1 MSKTAIELPDWKSLQ
16 PLAAFSSQ
24 SLRNAGSQFLAETR
38 LSQKKRQRYSSSS
51 VTFILIA
58 SSASTASAGSRFDL
72 VFTQPARWCGSS
84 DQVAKGAQC
93 GPGSVAGGNY
103 GLLVRHRS
111 AVASGKHAGMLVQTR
126 LFISSLQSASASPC
140 PWAYRVLGRD
150 AFQRLLLHRPSRSQ
164 HQTITVTK
172 RPVCS
177 ACQAQHCR
185 TFHCT
190 VLGACTHRARRCS
203 AADSAADR
211 GTWASAAH
219 CCTHLCCR
227 LPSRARKCGV
237 NWSLCAS

>member
-1 MSKTAIELPDWKSLQ
+1 MLKVSSWPKPAFLQ
-16 PLAAFSSQ
+16 
-24 SLRNAGSQFLAETR
+24 T
-38 LSQKKRQRYSSSS
+38 KKQNRRRCFYSP

-164 HQTITVTK
+164 HQTIAAANGRVAALAK
-172 RPVCS
+172 RSIAGPFIAPFWAPAPTGRGVALRPTARQTGVPGRRLRTAAPTCV
-177 ACQAQHCR
+177 AGCQAGR
-185 TFHCT
+185 E
-190 VLGACTHRARRCS
+190 S
-203 AADSAADR
+203 AA
-211 GTWASAAH
+211 
-219 CCTHLCCR
+219 
-227 LPSRARKCGV
+227 
-237 NWSLCAS
+237 

>member
-1 MSKTAIELPDWKSLQ
+1 M
-16 PLAAFSSQ
+16 
-24 SLRNAGSQFLAETR
+24 
-38 LSQKKRQRYSSSS
+38 
-51 VTFILIA
+51 A
-58 SSASTASAGSRFDL
+58 SSAAILLLALFRPCLVANQVLKGRQACDRAGTGRHNDL
-72 VFTQPARWCGSS
+72 F
-84 DQVAKGAQC
+84 
-93 GPGSVAGGNY
+93 
-103 GLLVRHRS
+103 VRHVG
-111 AVASGKHAGMLVQTR
+111 AVASGKHAGMSVQTR
-126 LFISSLQSASASPC
+126 LFTSSLQSASASPC
-140 PWAYRVLGRD
+140 PWAYRVLVRD